1 MAELN
6 FETFKIALLS
16 ISLLFSPKL
25 SIYLA
30 NKWFSNHIG
39 IKDIPEN
46 INKTKNTVSKN
57 FKYVTIMILIALII
71 LAIRNPIKLTWI
83 VIIQLVSIGILLTSS
98 ISRKPE
104 DELYFDG
111 NKDIIDKIE
120 MTLYKIMQISGTS
133 LLLLALII

>member
-1 MAELN
+1 
-6 FETFKIALLS
+6 LS